1 MSGSVGT
8 DPRIDWQVS
17 PTGGIAILKLKSA
30 GDPSSWSLVRAV
42 VSGTGTTQP
51 VTLFRGP
58 ESQVPVFVDIGDGTK
73 APLDPTLSYQYVFTT
88 SKGTATAGPIV
99 PSASIVL
106 EPDQLTTILLR
117 ALTSGVRSLVL
128 PAGFRNAPQV
138 FHAMPMGAQ
147 PTIPM
152 ITLNGTLLQ
161 QGDIPIGQNNPTN
174 QLANTLIIGG
184 QALRHYTIAVLTS
197 TVEER
202 EYYRDAVLAIF
213 HSILG
218 TILAAIGENASHRF
232 QVHSSQVT
240 GDGMQPGFYYA
251 EIMLEL
257 VGSFA
262 VGVSTTYGVIK
273 EIKVQDHQGEL
284 FADIN

>member
-1 MSGSVGT
+1 VA
-8 DPRIDWQVS
+8 

-30 GDPSSWSLVRAV
+30 GSSWSLVRSV
-42 VSGTGTTQP
+42 ISGTGTTQP
-51 VTLFRGP
+51 VTLF
-58 ESQVPVFVDIGDGTK
+58 SACDSVPVFVDIGDGTK
-73 APLDPTLSYQYVFTT
+73 APLDPTLSYQYTFTT
-88 SKGTATAGPIV
+88 SKGTVTAGPIV

-106 EPDQLTTILLR
+106 EPDHLTQIMLR

-128 PAGFRNAPQV
+128 PANFRNVPSV

-161 QGDIPIGQNNPTN
+161 QGDIPIGQNNPN
-174 QLANTLIIGG
+174 NRLANTLKIGG
-184 QALRHYTIAVLTS
+184 QALRHYTIAVLTT

-202 EYYRDAVLAIF
+202 EYYRDAVLGIF

-218 TILAAIGENASHRF
+218 TILAAIGDNATHRF

-251 EIMLEL
+251 EMMLEL
-257 VGSFA
+257 TGSFA
-262 VGVSTTYGVIK
+262 VGVSTTYGVIN
-273 EIKVQDHQGEL
+273 EIVARNQQGDL
-284 FADIN
+284 FADIT

>member
-1 MSGSVGT
+1 MSGTVGS
-8 DPRIDWQVS
+8 DPRMAWQVA
-17 PTGGIAILKLKSA
+17 PTGGIVILKLWSA
-30 GDPSSWSLVRAV
+30 ALASSWSLVRSI
-42 VSGTGTTQP
+42 VSGAATSQQ
-51 VTLFRGP
+51 VTLFSSPGSP
-58 ESQVPVFVDIGDGTK
+58 VPVFVDVGDGTK
-73 APLDPTLSYQYVFTT
+73 APLDPALSYQYTFRTSAGTVTT
-88 SKGTATAGPIV
+88 DPII

-106 EPDQLTTILLR
+106 EQDQLTTIMLR

-128 PAGFRNAPQV
+128 PASFRNTPPV
-138 FHAMPMGAQ
+138 FHAMPMGSQ

-152 ITLNGTLLQ
+152 ISLNGTLLQ
-161 QGDIPIGQNNPTN
+161 QGDIPIGQNNPNNMTDN
-174 QLANTLIIGG
+174 MLIIGG
-184 QALRHYTIAVLTS
+184 QALRHYTIAVLAS

-251 EIMLEL
+251 EILLEL
-257 VGSFA
+257 TGSFA
-262 VGVSTTYGVIK
+262 VGVSTTYGAIR
-273 EIKVQDHQGEL
+273 EIVAQDEQGQL
-284 FADIN
+284 FADIT

>member
-1 MSGSVGT
+1 MSGTTGS
-8 DPRIDWQVS
+8 DPRVEWQVA

-30 GDPSSWSLVRAV
+30 GHASSWSLVRSV
-42 VSGTGTTQP
+42 VSGGANVQQ
-51 VTLFRGP
+51 VTLFDSPG
-58 ESQVPVFVDIGDGTK
+58 SAVPVFVDIGDGTK
-73 APLDPTLSYQYVFTT
+73 APLDPTLTYQYVFTT
-88 SKGTATAGPIV
+88 SKGAVTTDPIV

-106 EPDQLTTILLR
+106 EQDQLTQILLR
-117 ALTSGVRSLVL
+117 ALASGVRSLVL
-128 PAGFRNAPQV
+128 PANFRNAPSV
-138 FHAMPMGAQ
+138 FHSMPMGAQ

-161 QGDIPIGQNNPTN
+161 QGDIPIGQNNPNNVTT
-174 QLANTLIIGG
+174 NTLIIGG
-184 QALRHYTIAVLTS
+184 QALRHYTIAVLTT
-197 TVEER
+197 TVDER

-251 EIMLEL
+251 EILLEL
-257 VGSFA
+257 TGSFA
-262 VGVSTTYGVIK
+262 VGVSTTYGVIR
-273 EIKVQDHQGEL
+273 EIVVQDEQGEL
-284 FADIN
+284 FADIT